1 MNDFEGT
8 RRNSDTHWLD
18 RIAIV
23 NNEKRIRFLFV
34 IRRMVNEKKLA
45 REEKRER
52 RRIVT
57 NFPSSRYVGGPNKV
71 QYKFT
76 KENIALQFSL
86 RFFFF
91 RQRSIDQKRE
101 VLSLFLNFFYP
112 VSFFLFFLITGT
124 KKSKLYLII
133 FLLRIKISSSNSF

>member
-91 RQRSIDQKRE
+91 CQRSIDQKRE